1 MQHLLFYL
9 KQKDKE
15 FKITKKMLVQRTL
28 TNPIKAT
35 GVGLHSGRQIKL
47 NLFPADEDTGIIFRR
62 IDLDPQ
68 VEIKAIVNNVGAT
81 TLATTLVQGD
91 TQIATIEHLMSAFAG
106 LGIDNVIVEVD
117 DMEVPIMDGSA
128 SPFVFLIQSAG
139 IKQQTKPKKFIKIK
153 EEIKVETPDGAYAK
167 LAPYNGFKVTY
178 ALVYDDEKQKK
189 YNSTS
194 TVDFNST
201 TFLKEI
207 SRARTFGF
215 ISDIDYM
222 KKNKLALGG
231 SEKNAVVIGEDE
243 ILNEEGLRSSQEL
256 VKHKILDVIGDLYLL
271 QYNIVAEFEGFKSGH
286 SLNNLLLNRL
296 LELPD
301 AWEVISSDGDAPEI
315 RYIEPI
321 IDPSS
326 G

>member
-1 MQHLLFYL
+1 
-9 KQKDKE
+9 
-15 FKITKKMLVQRTL
+15 MLVQRTL

-47 NLFPADEDTGIIFRR
+47 NLFPAEEDTGIIFRR

-243 ILNEEGLRSSQEL
+243 ILNEDGLRSSQEL

-271 QYNIVAEFEGFKSGH
+271 QYNIVAEFEGYKSGH
-286 SLNNLLLNRL
+286 SLNNLLLYRL

>member
-1 MQHLLFYL
+1 
-9 KQKDKE
+9 
-15 FKITKKMLVQRTL
+15 MLVQRTL
-28 TNPIKAT
+28 TNPISAT

-62 IDLDPQ
+62 IDLNPQ
-68 VEIKAIVNNVGAT
+68 VEIKAIVDNVGAT
-81 TLATTLVQGD
+81 TLATTLVEGE

-178 ALVYDDEKQKK
+178 ALVYDNEKQKK

-207 SRARTFGF
+207 SRARTYGF
-215 ISDIDYM
+215 VSDIDYM
-222 KKNKLALGG
+222 KKNNLALGG

-243 ILNEEGLRSSQEL
+243 ILNDDGLRSSEEL

-271 QYNIVAEFEGFKSGH
+271 QYNIMAEFEGYKSGH

-296 LELPD
+296 LELPE

>member
-1 MQHLLFYL
+1 
-9 KQKDKE
+9 
-15 FKITKKMLVQRTL
+15 MLVQRTL
-28 TNPIKAT
+28 TNPISAT

-62 IDLDPQ
+62 IDLNPQ
-68 VEIKAIVNNVGAT
+68 VEIKAIVDNVGAT
-81 TLATTLVQGD
+81 TLATTLVEGE

-178 ALVYDDEKQKK
+178 ALVYDNEKQKK

-207 SRARTFGF
+207 SRARTYGF
-215 ISDIDYM
+215 VSDIDYM
-222 KKNKLALGG
+222 KKNNLALGG

-243 ILNEEGLRSSQEL
+243 ILNDDGLRSSEEL

-271 QYNIVAEFEGFKSGH
+271 QYNIMAEFEGYKSGH

-315 RYIEPI
+315 RYSEPI

>member
-1 MQHLLFYL
+1 
-9 KQKDKE
+9 
-15 FKITKKMLVQRTL
+15 MLVQRTL

-47 NLFPADEDTGIIFRR
+47 NLFPAEEDTGIIFRR

-215 ISDIDYM
+215 MSDIDYM

-243 ILNEEGLRSSQEL
+243 ILNEDGLRSSQEL

-271 QYNIVAEFEGFKSGH
+271 QYNIVAEFEGYKSGH

-301 AWEVISSDGDAPEI
+301 TWEVISSDGDAPEI

-321 IDPSS
+321 IDPSL

>member
-1 MQHLLFYL
+1 
-9 KQKDKE
+9 
-15 FKITKKMLVQRTL
+15 MLVQRTL

-194 TVDFNST
+194 TVNFNST

-207 SRARTFGF
+207 CRARTFGF
-215 ISDIDYM
+215 MSDIDYM

>member
-15 FKITKKMLVQRTL
+15 FKITKMLVQRTL

>member
-1 MQHLLFYL
+1 
-9 KQKDKE
+9 
-15 FKITKKMLVQRTL
+15 MLVQRTL
-28 TNPIKAT
+28 TNPISAT

-62 IDLDPQ
+62 IDLNPQ
-68 VEIKAIVNNVGAT
+68 VEIKAIVDNVGAT
-81 TLATTLVQGD
+81 TLATTLVEGE

-178 ALVYDDEKQKK
+178 ALVYDNEKQKK

-207 SRARTFGF
+207 SRARTYGF
-215 ISDIDYM
+215 VSDIDYM
-222 KKNKLALGG
+222 KKNNLALGG
-231 SEKNAVVIGEDE
+231 SEKNAVVIGEEE
-243 ILNEEGLRSSQEL
+243 ILNDEGLRSSEEL

-271 QYNIVAEFEGFKSGH
+271 QYNIVAEFEGYKSGH

>member
-1 MQHLLFYL
+1 MN
-9 KQKDKE
+9 KKSTPRGS
-15 FKITKKMLVQRTL
+15 KITNICCRGYPYE
-28 TNPIKAT
+28 PIKKEVSKKENALEKRPDIQT
-35 GVGLHSGRQIKL
+35 KSLEENRRKPEIQAPEQKNLIEEKTEDDSRSSGRK
-47 NLFPADEDTGIIFRR
+47 NKKAKHD
-62 IDLDPQ
+62 ID
-68 VEIKAIVNNVGAT
+68 
-81 TLATTLVQGD
+81 
-91 TQIATIEHLMSAFAG
+91 
-106 LGIDNVIVEVD
+106 
-117 DMEVPIMDGSA
+117 
-128 SPFVFLIQSAG
+128 
-139 IKQQTKPKKFIKIK
+139 
-153 EEIKVETPDGAYAK
+153 
-167 LAPYNGFKVTY
+167 
-178 ALVYDDEKQKK
+178 DDEKQKK

-215 ISDIDYM
+215 MSDIDYM

-243 ILNEEGLRSSQEL
+243 ILNEDGLRSSQEL

-271 QYNIVAEFEGFKSGH
+271 QYNIVAEFEGYKSGH

>member
-1 MQHLLFYL
+1 
-9 KQKDKE
+9 
-15 FKITKKMLVQRTL
+15 MLVQRTL
-28 TNPIKAT
+28 TNPISAT

-62 IDLDPQ
+62 IDLNPQ
-68 VEIKAIVNNVGAT
+68 VEIKAIVDNVGAT
-81 TLATTLVQGD
+81 TLATTLVEGE

-178 ALVYDDEKQKK
+178 ALVYDNEKQKK

-207 SRARTFGF
+207 SRARTYGF
-215 ISDIDYM
+215 VSDIDYM

-243 ILNEEGLRSSQEL
+243 ILNEEGLRSSEEL

>member
-15 FKITKKMLVQRTL
+15 FKISKMLVQRTL

>member
-1 MQHLLFYL
+1 
-9 KQKDKE
+9 
-15 FKITKKMLVQRTL
+15 
-28 TNPIKAT
+28 
-35 GVGLHSGRQIKL
+35 LHSGRQIKL

-62 IDLDPQ
+62 IDLNPQ
-68 VEIKAIVNNVGAT
+68 VEIKAIVDNVGAT
-81 TLATTLVQGD
+81 TLATTLVEGE

-139 IKQQTKPKKFIKIK
+139 IKQQSKPKKFIKIK

-207 SRARTFGF
+207 SRARTYGF
-215 ISDIDYM
+215 VSDIDYM
-222 KKNKLALGG
+222 KKNNLALGG

-243 ILNEEGLRSSQEL
+243 ILNDEGLRSSEEL

-271 QYNIVAEFEGFKSGH
+271 QYNIVAEFEGYKSGH

>member
-1 MQHLLFYL
+1 
-9 KQKDKE
+9 
-15 FKITKKMLVQRTL
+15 MLVQRTL
-28 TNPIKAT
+28 TNPISAT

-62 IDLDPQ
+62 IDLNPK
-68 VEIKAIVNNVGAT
+68 VEIKAIVDNVGAT
-81 TLATTLVQGD
+81 TLATTLVEGE

-207 SRARTFGF
+207 SRARTYGF
-215 ISDIDYM
+215 VSDIDYM

-243 ILNEEGLRSSQEL
+243 ILNEEGLRSSEEL

-271 QYNIVAEFEGFKSGH
+271 QYNIVAEFEGYKSGH

>member
-1 MQHLLFYL
+1 
-9 KQKDKE
+9 
-15 FKITKKMLVQRTL
+15 MLVQRTL

-139 IKQQTKPKKFIKIK
+139 IKQQSKPKKFIKIK

-215 ISDIDYM
+215 MSDIDYM

-243 ILNEEGLRSSQEL
+243 ILNEDGLRSSQEL

-271 QYNIVAEFEGFKSGH
+271 QYNIVAEFEGYKSGH

-321 IDPSS
+321 IDPSL

>member
-1 MQHLLFYL
+1 
-9 KQKDKE
+9 
-15 FKITKKMLVQRTL
+15 MLVQRTL

-139 IKQQTKPKKFIKIK
+139 IKQQSKPKKFIKIK

-215 ISDIDYM
+215 MSDIDYM

-243 ILNEEGLRSSQEL
+243 ILNEDGLRSSQEL

-271 QYNIVAEFEGFKSGH
+271 QYNIVAEFEGYKSGH

-296 LELPD
+296 LELPN

>member
-1 MQHLLFYL
+1 
-9 KQKDKE
+9 
-15 FKITKKMLVQRTL
+15 MLVQRTL

-243 ILNEEGLRSSQEL
+243 ILNEEGIRSSQEL

>member
-1 MQHLLFYL
+1 
-9 KQKDKE
+9 
-15 FKITKKMLVQRTL
+15 MLVQRTL
-28 TNPIKAT
+28 TNPISAT

-47 NLFPADEDTGIIFRR
+47 NLFPANEDTGIIFRR
-62 IDLDPQ
+62 IDLNPQ
-68 VEIKAIVNNVGAT
+68 VEIKAIVDNVGAT
-81 TLATTLVQGD
+81 TLATTLVEGE

-178 ALVYDDEKQKK
+178 ALVYDNEKQKK

-207 SRARTFGF
+207 SRARTYGF
-215 ISDIDYM
+215 VSDIDYM

-243 ILNEEGLRSSQEL
+243 ILNEEGLRSSEEL

-271 QYNIVAEFEGFKSGH
+271 QYNIVAEFEGYKSGH

>member
-1 MQHLLFYL
+1 
-9 KQKDKE
+9 
-15 FKITKKMLVQRTL
+15 MLVQRTL

-62 IDLDPQ
+62 IDLDPL

-167 LAPYNGFKVTY
+167 LAPYDGFKVTY

-215 ISDIDYM
+215 MSDIDYM

-243 ILNEEGLRSSQEL
+243 ILNEDGLRSSQEL

-271 QYNIVAEFEGFKSGH
+271 QYNIVAEFEGYKSGH

-321 IDPSS
+321 IDPSL

>member
-1 MQHLLFYL
+1 
-9 KQKDKE
+9 
-15 FKITKKMLVQRTL
+15 MLVQRTL
-28 TNPIKAT
+28 TNPISAT

-62 IDLDPQ
+62 IDLNPQ
-68 VEIKAIVNNVGAT
+68 VEIKAIVDNVGAT
-81 TLATTLVQGD
+81 TLATTLVEGEA
-91 TQIATIEHLMSAFAG
+91 QIATIEHLMSAFAG

-139 IKQQTKPKKFIKIK
+139 IKQQSKPKKFIKIK

-207 SRARTFGF
+207 SRARTYGF
-215 ISDIDYM
+215 VSDIDYM

-243 ILNEEGLRSSQEL
+243 ILNQEGLRSSEEL

-271 QYNIVAEFEGFKSGH
+271 QYNIVAEFEGYKSGH

>member
-1 MQHLLFYL
+1 
-9 KQKDKE
+9 
-15 FKITKKMLVQRTL
+15 MLVQRTL
-28 TNPIKAT
+28 TNPISAT

-62 IDLDPQ
+62 IDLNPQ
-68 VEIKAIVNNVGAT
+68 VEIKAIVDNVGAT
-81 TLATTLVQGD
+81 TLATTLVEGE

-139 IKQQTKPKKFIKIK
+139 IEQQTKPKKFIKIK

-178 ALVYDDEKQKK
+178 ALVYDNEKQKK

-207 SRARTFGF
+207 SRARTYGF
-215 ISDIDYM
+215 VSDIDYM
-222 KKNKLALGG
+222 KKNNLALGG

-243 ILNEEGLRSSQEL
+243 ILNDDGLRSSEEL

-271 QYNIVAEFEGFKSGH
+271 QYNIMAEFEGYKSGH

>member
-1 MQHLLFYL
+1 
-9 KQKDKE
+9 
-15 FKITKKMLVQRTL
+15 MLVQRTL
-28 TNPIKAT
+28 TNPISAT

-62 IDLDPQ
+62 IDLNPQ
-68 VEIKAIVNNVGAT
+68 VEIKAIVDNVGAT
-81 TLATTLVQGD
+81 TLATTLVEGE

-207 SRARTFGF
+207 SRARTYGF
-215 ISDIDYM
+215 VSDIDYM

-243 ILNEEGLRSSQEL
+243 ILNEEGLRSSEEL

-271 QYNIVAEFEGFKSGH
+271 QYNIVAEFEGYKSGH

>member
-1 MQHLLFYL
+1 
-9 KQKDKE
+9 
-15 FKITKKMLVQRTL
+15 MLVQRTL
-28 TNPIKAT
+28 TNPISAT

-62 IDLDPQ
+62 IDLNPQ
-68 VEIKAIVNNVGAT
+68 VEIKAIVDNVGAT
-81 TLATTLVQGD
+81 TLATTLVEGE

-139 IKQQTKPKKFIKIK
+139 IKQQSKPKKFIKIK

-178 ALVYDDEKQKK
+178 ALVYDNEKQKK

-207 SRARTFGF
+207 SRARTYGF
-215 ISDIDYM
+215 VSDIDYM

-243 ILNEEGLRSSQEL
+243 ILNEEGLRSSEEL

-271 QYNIVAEFEGFKSGH
+271 QYNIVAEFEGYKSGH

>member
-1 MQHLLFYL
+1 
-9 KQKDKE
+9 
-15 FKITKKMLVQRTL
+15 MLVQRTL
-28 TNPIKAT
+28 TNPISAT

-62 IDLDPQ
+62 IDLNPQ
-68 VEIKAIVNNVGAT
+68 VEIKAIVDNVGAT
-81 TLATTLVQGD
+81 TLATTLVEGE

-178 ALVYDDEKQKK
+178 ALVYDNEKQKK

-207 SRARTFGF
+207 SRARTYGF
-215 ISDIDYM
+215 VSDIDYM
-222 KKNKLALGG
+222 KKNNLALGG

-243 ILNEEGLRSSQEL
+243 ILNEEGLRSSEEL

-271 QYNIVAEFEGFKSGH
+271 QYNIMAEFEGYKSGH

>member
-1 MQHLLFYL
+1 
-9 KQKDKE
+9 
-15 FKITKKMLVQRTL
+15 MLVQRTL

-47 NLFPADEDTGIIFRR
+47 NLFPAEEDTGIIFRR

-128 SPFVFLIQSAG
+128 SPFVFLIKSAG

-178 ALVYDDEKQKK
+178 ALVYDDKKQEK

-231 SEKNAVVIGEDE
+231 SVKNAVVIGEDE

>member
-1 MQHLLFYL
+1 
-9 KQKDKE
+9 
-15 FKITKKMLVQRTL
+15 MLVQRTL
-28 TNPIKAT
+28 TNPISAT

-62 IDLDPQ
+62 IDLNPQ
-68 VEIKAIVNNVGAT
+68 VEIKAIVDNVGAT
-81 TLATTLVQGD
+81 TLATTLVEGE

-139 IKQQTKPKKFIKIK
+139 IKQQSKPKKFIKIK

-178 ALVYDDEKQKK
+178 ALVYDNEKQKK

-207 SRARTFGF
+207 SRARTYGF
-215 ISDIDYM
+215 VSDIDYM
-222 KKNKLALGG
+222 KKNNLALGG

-243 ILNEEGLRSSQEL
+243 ILNEEGLRSSEEL

-271 QYNIVAEFEGFKSGH
+271 QYNIVAEFEGYKSGH

>member
-1 MQHLLFYL
+1 
-9 KQKDKE
+9 
-15 FKITKKMLVQRTL
+15 MLVQRTL
-28 TNPIKAT
+28 TNPISAT

-62 IDLDPQ
+62 IDLNPQ
-68 VEIKAIVNNVGAT
+68 VEIKAIVDNVGAT
-81 TLATTLVQGD
+81 TLATTLVEGE

-207 SRARTFGF
+207 SRARTYGF
-215 ISDIDYM
+215 VSDIDYM
-222 KKNKLALGG
+222 KKNNLALGG

-243 ILNEEGLRSSQEL
+243 ILNDEGLRSSEEL

-271 QYNIVAEFEGFKSGH
+271 QYNIVAEFEGYKSGH
-286 SLNNLLLNRL
+286 SLNNMLLNRL

>member
-1 MQHLLFYL
+1 
-9 KQKDKE
+9 
-15 FKITKKMLVQRTL
+15 MLVQRTL
-28 TNPIKAT
+28 TNPISAT

-62 IDLDPQ
+62 IDLNPQ
-68 VEIKAIVNNVGAT
+68 VEIKAIVDNVGAT
-81 TLATTLVQGD
+81 TLATTLVEGE

-139 IKQQTKPKKFIKIK
+139 IKQQSKPKKFIKIK

-207 SRARTFGF
+207 SRARTYGF
-215 ISDIDYM
+215 VSDIDYM
-222 KKNKLALGG
+222 KKNNLALGG

-243 ILNEEGLRSSQEL
+243 ILNDEGLRSIEEL

-271 QYNIVAEFEGFKSGH
+271 QYNIVAEFEGYKSGH

-321 IDPSS
+321 IDPIS

>member
-1 MQHLLFYL
+1 
-9 KQKDKE
+9 
-15 FKITKKMLVQRTL
+15 MLVQRTL
-28 TNPIKAT
+28 TNPISAT

-62 IDLDPQ
+62 IDLNPQ
-68 VEIKAIVNNVGAT
+68 VEIKAIVDNVGAT
-81 TLATTLVQGD
+81 TLATTLVEGE

-178 ALVYDDEKQKK
+178 SLVYDDEKQKK

-207 SRARTFGF
+207 SRARTYGF
-215 ISDIDYM
+215 VSDIDYM
-222 KKNKLALGG
+222 KKNNLALGG
-231 SEKNAVVIGEDE
+231 SEKNAGVIGEDE
-243 ILNEEGLRSSQEL
+243 ILNDEGLRSSEEL

-271 QYNIVAEFEGFKSGH
+271 QYNIVAEFEGYKSGH

>member
-1 MQHLLFYL
+1 
-9 KQKDKE
+9 
-15 FKITKKMLVQRTL
+15 MLVQRTR

-62 IDLDPQ
+62 IDLDPL

-178 ALVYDDEKQKK
+178 ALVYDDDKQKK

-215 ISDIDYM
+215 MSDIDYM

-243 ILNEEGLRSSQEL
+243 ILNEDGLRSSQEL

-271 QYNIVAEFEGFKSGH
+271 QYNIVAEFEGYKSGH